1 MAEWQ
6 VLWTQWWSCSIT
18 GNFLV
23 SWSTTWRNLDNGIWQ
38 YITHPTQMWSWTIG
52 KDLRKILFSWASEK
66 NINKQENA
74 YNWMIYVVSI
84 TDQDY
89 LESMNDIGDVTDR
102 KKWKSVLQW
111 NARIFK
117 MCASLICVP
126 HWSWL
131 SVITETNLLL

>member
-1 MAEWQ
+1 
-6 VLWTQWWSCSIT
+6 
-18 GNFLV
+18 
-23 SWSTTWRNLDNGIWQ
+23 
-38 YITHPTQMWSWTIG
+38 
-52 KDLRKILFSWASEK
+52 
-66 NINKQENA
+66 
-74 YNWMIYVVSI
+74 MIYVVSI

-126 HWSWL
+126 H
-131 SVITETNLLL
+131 